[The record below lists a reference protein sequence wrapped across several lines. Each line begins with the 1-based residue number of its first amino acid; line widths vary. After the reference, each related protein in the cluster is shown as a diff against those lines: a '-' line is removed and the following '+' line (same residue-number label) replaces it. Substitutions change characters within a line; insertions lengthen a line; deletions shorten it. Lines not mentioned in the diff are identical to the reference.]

1 MRLSAFYRILAVNVF
16 LLAWLVQPPGLRADQ
31 SCGGQVCVQTQED
44 AGGVKFTA
52 VNSGAAAVT
61 MQVSVTLTNMK
72 ADVNLPY
79 TTVLKPGKASL
90 FSLRV
95 AKKGLRYRYQYTFR
109 YQYGDS
115 GAKPDG
121 HVYSLPFAPG
131 ERYAILQGFNSS
143 FSHNGSLAWA
153 MDWDVPEGTPVHAA
167 RGGVVIATEDRNT
180 IGAPDRKLFTKANYV
195 LIQHEDGTVGEY
207 YHLKPAG
214 VAVKAG
220 QTVAEGELIGYS
232 GNTGFSTQPHLHF
245 HVSRPV
251 SGTEIETLRIYYRT
265 DGSNAQTLVSGKVYR
280 AVPVPVDIETYRP
293 SGSLPEILL
302 CASLEDGFPV
312 DQKSTFQ
319 IGERVVAHFSFAQ
332 GAPQRLKVAFRRKGG
347 SVAHEDSILTESN
360 WDYAYISMDP
370 EKIPD
375 ALGQWEAV
383 TYVNGSPASVLSFE
397 IRSKAQPSQA
407 PLEP

>member
-1 MRLSAFYRILAVNVF
+1 MRPKFHRILAAKF
-16 LLAWLVQPPGLRADQ
+16 LLAAWLVQPAGIAAEQ
-31 SCGGQVCVQTQED
+31 SCGGQVCVQTQD
-44 AGGVKFTA
+44 SADSVKFTA
-52 VNSGAAAVT
+52 VNSGPAPVT
-61 MQVSVTLTNMK
+61 MVVNVTLTNMT
-72 ADVNLPY
+72 ADTTLPY
-79 TTVLKPGKASL
+79 TTVLRPGKASL

-95 AKKGLRYRYQYTFR
+95 ARKGLRFRYRYEFR

-115 GAKPDG
+115 GARPDG

-143 FSHNGSLAWA
+143 FSHNGSLAWS

-167 RGGVVIATEDRNT
+167 RGGVVIATEDKNT

-220 QTVAEGELIGYS
+220 QSVSEGELIGYS

-245 HVSRPV
+245 HVSRPT

-265 DGSNAQTLVSGKVYR
+265 EGSNAQTLVNGKVYR
-280 AVPVPVDIETYRP
+280 AVPVPDQVEAYRP
-293 SGSLPEILL
+293 SGSMPEILL

-312 DQKSTFQ
+312 DQKSTFHV
-319 IGERVVAHFSFAQ
+319 GERIVAHFSFAQ

-347 SVAHEDSILTESN
+347 SVEHEDSILTESG

-370 EKIPD
+370 EKIPGP
-375 ALGQWEAV
+375 AGEWEAV
-383 TYVNGSPASVLSFE
+383 TYVNGAQASVISFE
-397 IRSKAQPSQA
+397 IKSKAGPALQA
-407 PLEP
+407 PEP